1 MSTYF
6 FRTNI
11 HGLGTIAAVK
21 QQLDRL
27 ERDGEIDSWHLD
39 INNPD
44 APLEIIT
51 QKLTPELVKH
61 RIRELGIDA
70 DFTAPPE
77 GRDRDQDQ
85 RRAPGRP

>member
-6 FRTNI
+6 FRTNV
-11 HGLGTIAAVK
+11 HGLGNILALK
-21 QQLDRL
+21 QQLDGL
-27 ERDGEIDSWHLD
+27 EQEGAIDSWHLD
-39 INNPD
+39 SNNPD
-44 APLEIIT
+44 APLEITT
-51 QKLTPELVKH
+51 QQLTPELVKH

-85 RRAPGRP
+85 RHAPGRP